1 MNDSI
6 AVPNVRKIIES
17 VATIIHAQIQEDL
30 NCKNKIPKN
39 PEHRIFN
46 E

>member
-1 MNDSI
+1 MVDSI

-17 VATIIHAQIQEDL
+17 VATIIYAQMQEDL
-30 NCKNKIPKN
+30 NSKKKIPKN
-39 PEHRIFN
+39 SELRMFS